1 MASHIGR
8 RKFLATLGGAAAA
21 WPLAARAQQQPAMP
35 VIGFIS
41 AGSRDTYAELQASFR
56 QGLKEGGYVEGQT
69 VAIESRWADGQ
80 LDRLP
85 RLAADLVERRVA
97 VIVTTGGSS
106 SRAALAA
113 SSTIPIVF
121 LSQSDPI
128 NSGFV
133 ASFNRPGGN
142 ATGIALLTGPLV
154 AKRLEIVLQLAPVGA
169 PVGYLMNPQDTREAG
184 DYLGEA
190 PAAAQAIGQR
200 LIIVNASRQHDMT
213 AAFAALVD
221 QRAGALIVSTD
232 PYLFGRRNQIIAL
245 AARHSLPTIYDRREY
260 AAAGGLIT
268 YGTHLA
274 DAYRQ
279 IGVYAGRILK
289 GEKPADLPVVQP
301 TKFEL
306 VINLGI
312 AKALRLQ
319 IPDRLLALADEVI
332 E

>member
-1 MASHIGR
+1 MVRMGR
-8 RKFLATLGGAAAA
+8 REVITLLGGAAAV
-21 WPLAARAQQQPAMP
+21 WPVVARAQQAATP
-35 VIGFIS
+35 VIGVIS
-41 AGSRDTYAELQASFR
+41 AGSRDTYAELLAAFR
-56 QGLKEGGYVEGQT
+56 QGLKETGYIEGQT
-69 VAIESRWADGQ
+69 VAIDSRWADGQ

-85 RLAADLVERRVA
+85 GLAADLVQRRVA

-106 SRAALAA
+106 SRAAKAA
-113 SSTIPIVF
+113 SRTIPIIF

-128 NSGFV
+128 NAGLV
-133 ASFNRPGGN
+133 ANFNRPGGN
-142 ATGIALLTGPLV
+142 ATGMALLTGPLV
-154 AKRLEIVLQLAPVGA
+154 AKRLEIALQLAPAGA
-169 PVGYLMNPQDTREAG
+169 PVGYLTNPQALGEAG
-184 DYLGEA
+184 DYLGEVQ
-190 PAAAQAIGQR
+190 AAAQAIGQR
-200 LIIVNASRQHDMT
+200 LIIANASRQHDMA

-221 QRAGALIVSTD
+221 QRTGALIVSTD

-245 AARHSLPTIYDRREY
+245 AARHSLPTIYDRREF
-260 AAAGGLIT
+260 AAAGGLIS

-319 IPDRLLALADEVI
+319 VPDKLLALADEVI

>member
-1 MASHIGR
+1 MASYVGR
-8 RKFLATLGGAAAA
+8 RKFLATLGAAAA
-21 WPLAARAQQQPAMP
+21 WPLVARAQQPTLP
-35 VIGFIS
+35 VIGLIS
-41 AGSRDTYAELQASFR
+41 AGSRDTYAELLAAFR
-56 QGLKEGGYVEGQT
+56 QGLKETGYVEGQT

-85 RLAADLVERRVA
+85 RLAADLVQRRVA
-97 VIVTTGGSS
+97 VIVTTGGGS
-106 SRAALAA
+106 SRAAMAA
-113 SSTIPIVF
+113 SGTIPIVF
-121 LSQSDPI
+121 LSHSDPI

-133 ASFNRPGGN
+133 TSFNRPGGN
-142 ATGIALLTGPLV
+142 ATGMALLTGPLV
-154 AKRLEIVLQLAPVGA
+154 AKRLEIVLQLAPAGA
-169 PVGYLMNPQDTREAG
+169 PVAYLMNPQDAREAG
-184 DYLGEA
+184 DYLRELQDV
-190 PAAAQAIGQR
+190 AQAIGQR
-200 LIIVNASRQHDMT
+200 LIIVNAGRQHDMA

-245 AARHSLPTIYDRREY
+245 AARHSLPTIYDRREF

-289 GEKPADLPVVQP
+289 GEKPADLPVMQP

-306 VINLGI
+306 VINLSI
-312 AKALRLQ
+312 AKALHLQ
-319 IPDRLLALADEVI
+319 VPDKLLALADEVI